1 MTKSDMESLDAFH
14 RKQLKQVW
22 KITWKQ
28 KVTNE
33 KLYRISKTKPL
44 SKEIAKARWKLFG
57 HVLRL
62 HNETPAQRS
71 VKYYFEN
78 NENRKK
84 FRGRPRATIVTTLD
98 RDISDVYDLNKEII
112 NIKKLKNYND
122 IEQLQGIA

>member
-44 SKEIAKARWKLFG
+44 SKEIAKASCKLFG

-62 HNETPAQRS
+62 HNATAVQRNIILRTT
-71 VKYYFEN
+71 KI
-78 NENRKK
+78 
-84 FRGRPRATIVTTLD
+84 GRYLEEE
-98 RDISDVYDLNKEII
+98 LGQ
-112 NIKKLKNYND
+112 
-122 IEQLQGIA
+122 QL